1 MSTPARAAIQ
11 SQRLE
16 IVGRLSS
23 AVIHDLNNLL
33 TVIQLNSAL
42 IEGGGLTEA
51 EISSGAEQIGL
62 ACKQASHLTRKVLN
76 LARRRAE
83 EDRPVAIDTLVTDL
97 GRLFEA
103 FVAKKAAV
111 RIEKP
116 AGPLWVH
123 GNAGEI
129 EQMLMNLVLNAIDA
143 MPDGGEIVIGCDATT
158 IGGASM
164 VELHVRDEG
173 VGILPEVRARMLE
186 PFFTTKEGEGGTGM
200 GLYIVDQI
208 VRRHGGSIEFEAAPV
223 RGTLV
228 RIFLP
233 GSTRPA
239 ETPVLP
245 EVAARETPETRT
257 ILLVEDDP
265 GILHLTRFVLA
276 RAGYRVLDAETGEEA
291 LKVWTAHRDEVQ
303 LLLTDLVLPGKL
315 SGRDIVLTVLAQKP
329 GLPVL
334 YTSGYAAA
342 WDDHAFFNEAH
353 FIPKPFH
360 PDALLA
366 KVAAALS
373 ANAAS

>member
-1 MSTPARAAIQ
+1 M
-11 SQRLE
+11 E

-42 IEGGGLTEA
+42 IEAGGLSEA
-51 EISSGAEQIGL
+51 EISGGAEQIGL

-83 EDRPVAIDTLVTDL
+83 EDRPVAIDVLVADL

-111 RIEKP
+111 RVEKT

-143 MPDGGEIVIGCDATT
+143 MPNGGEVVIGC
-158 IGGASM
+158 GAVASGDTEM
-164 VELHVRDEG
+164 VELRVSDEG
-173 VGILPEVRARMLE
+173 EGISPEVQARILE
-186 PFFTTKEGEGGTGM
+186 PFFTTKEIEGGTGM

-208 VRRHGGSIEFEAAPV
+208 VRRHGGSIQFLAAPV
-223 RGTLV
+223 RGTIV
-228 RIFLP
+228 RVLLP
-233 GSTRPA
+233 GSTRPT
-239 ETPVLP
+239 ESPRPP
-245 EVAARETPETRT
+245 EVARPPVAETRT

-265 GILHLTRFVLA
+265 GILQLTRFLLA
-276 RAGYRVLDAETGEEA
+276 RAGYRVLEAETGEAA
-291 LKVWTAHRDEVQ
+291 LKLWAEHRDEVR
-303 LLLTDLVLPGKL
+303 LVLTDLVLPGEL

-342 WDDHAFFNEAH
+342 WDDQAFFNEAH

-366 KVAAALS
+366 KVAEALG
-373 ANAAS
+373 AGVG

>member
-1 MSTPARAAIQ
+1 
-11 SQRLE
+11 
-16 IVGRLSS
+16 
-23 AVIHDLNNLL
+23 
-33 TVIQLNSAL
+33 
-42 IEGGGLTEA
+42 
-51 EISSGAEQIGL
+51 
-62 ACKQASHLTRKVLN
+62 
-76 LARRRAE
+76 
-83 EDRPVAIDTLVTDL
+83 
-97 GRLFEA
+97 
-103 FVAKKAAV
+103 
-111 RIEKP
+111 
-116 AGPLWVH
+116 
-123 GNAGEI
+123 
-129 EQMLMNLVLNAIDA
+129 
-143 MPDGGEIVIGCDATT
+143 
-158 IGGASM
+158 
-164 VELHVRDEG
+164 
-173 VGILPEVRARMLE
+173 
-186 PFFTTKEGEGGTGM
+186 M

-366 KVAAALS
+366 KVAAALG
-373 ANAAS
+373 ANAAN